1 MALRLRRGTDAE
13 RLAITPAEGELVYTT
28 DTKKVYIGDGSTL
41 GGNIIDTTIIG
52 LNDLSDVSTAGV
64 ADNQIL
70 KYNSDNSRF
79 EPVNIS
85 QVNEGATSLDELD
98 DVDLT
103 SNPVGAGAVLVNDGT
118 NYVPTAKTSL
128 LSLEDLTG
136 VFGVSNP
143 NFGDVLTYDGFN
155 FTAQSPSDTF
165 LEQQNYKINIVA
177 DDSTIMVNTD
187 DGTFEGD
194 LTGDVVGDLIGDV
207 TGDVTGDVVGNLIGN
222 AIGNHSGTFDGDVTG
237 SVFGD
242 DSTMIINGVTSKVSA
257 IEVESSGRIRSEGI
271 QLSGGAFPNL
281 IQTHDD
287 TVTSMVLSTANTSGV
302 VQSLRNVQVGGANV
316 TSNPDAT
323 LTTYTSTTQG
333 AAVMVYHSVEGDGG
347 AAYTFLRSRGTKAA
361 PTLVQ
366 SGDNLGAYT
375 ATGWNGGGFKSAG
388 GLRIIS
394 AGTVEANRVPANI
407 ELFTTDAAGAPEVGL
422 SVHADTLTT
431 EFSGAAQLA
440 SYADDAARD
449 AAITSP
455 VAGMMVFNAT
465 GTKFQGY
472 TGAAWVDLN

>member
-28 DTKKVYIGDGSTL
+28 DTKKVYIGDGSTV
-41 GGNIIDTTIIG
+41 GGNIIDTDTTVSE

-85 QVNEGATSLDELD
+85 QVNQGATNLDELN

-103 SNPVGAGAVLVNDGT
+103 SNPVGVGAVLVNDGT

-128 LSLEDLTG
+128 LSLEDLNG
-136 VFGVSNP
+136 VFGVSDP
-143 NFGDVLTYDGFN
+143 NFGDVLQYDGFN
-155 FTAQSPSDTF
+155 FTAQSPADAF

-177 DDSTIMVNTD
+177 DNSTIMVNTD
-187 DGTFEGD
+187 DASFTGD
-194 LTGDVVGDLIGDV
+194 L
-207 TGDVTGDVVGNLIGN
+207 TGDVVGNLIGN
-222 AIGNHSGTFDGDVTG
+222 AVGNHSGTFDGDVTG

-242 DSTMIINGVTSKVSA
+242 DSTMIVDGVNSKVSA
-257 IEVESSGRIRSEGI
+257 VDVESSGRIRSEGI
-271 QLSGGAFPNL
+271 QLSGGAFPNF
-281 IQTHDD
+281 IQTHDAS
-287 TVTSMVLSTANTSGV
+287 VSSLVLSTANTSGV
-302 VQSLRNVQVGGANV
+302 VQSLRNVQIGGANV

-323 LTTYTSTTQG
+323 LTTYTSTAQG
-333 AAVMVYHSVEGDGG
+333 AAVMVYHSVDGDGG

-366 SGDNLGAYT
+366 SGDVLGAYT
-375 ATGWNGGGFKSAG
+375 ATGWNGAGFKSAG

-394 AGTVEANRVPANI
+394 SGTVEANRVPGSVEI
-407 ELFTTDAAGAPEVGL
+407 FTTDAAGDPEIGL
-422 SVHADTLTT
+422 SIHADTSTT
-431 EFSGAAQLA
+431 EFGGAAQLV

-455 VAGMMVFNAT
+455 VAGMMIFNAT